1 MQKLGRKFL
10 KLFLLFPAWFRLGN
24 FKWAYRLAE
33 ENFSQHQYQGLL
45 VKDGNL
51 VAERTGI
58 ALTDEIYQRLK
69 GGLKYWAPFAEYR
82 GIEFFGMMN
91 GELITVIDKIRF
103 RVDHNGSLFILDEIF
118 SERLYDLRVDEDL
131 VVVDVG
137 MNVGIATLFFA
148 SQTNVKAV
156 YGYEPLPDTYLQA
169 KHNFSINPS
178 ISSKINPVLSGI
190 SDYDGKIRVPAA
202 VSGSAVFST
211 DPTFIAAHG
220 MNSGPEVEVDIIH
233 IRGVFESIRNGFPGT
248 RVLLKLDCE
257 GEEYR
262 IMAYLSQNGMM
273 DMISVVALEWHVKGY
288 ETLCD
293 ILKTHHF
300 SIFNLGRKDIDPP
313 VGMIYAFN
321 MKTNADA

>member
-1 MQKLGRKFL
+1 MQKLGRKFS

-33 ENFSQHQYQGLL
+33 ENFSQHHYKGLL

-69 GGLKYWAPFAEYR
+69 GGLKYWAPFAQYE
-82 GIEFFGMMN
+82 GVEFFGMQDGYLM
-91 GELITVIDKIRF
+91 TTIDKIRF

-118 SERLYDLRVDEDL
+118 AERLYDLRVEEDL

-137 MNVGIATLFFA
+137 MNVGVATLFFA
-148 SQTNVKAV
+148 SWPNVKAV
-156 YGYEPLPDTYLQA
+156 FGYEPLPDTYLQA

-178 ISSKINPVLSGI
+178 LASKIKPVLSGI
-190 SDYDGKIRVPAA
+190 SDYEGKITVPAA

-211 DPTFIAAHG
+211 DATFIAAHG
-220 MNSGPEVEVDIIH
+220 MSSGPTVEVDIMHIGGVLENIH
-233 IRGVFESIRNGFPGT
+233 QQFPRT

-262 IMAYLSQNGMM
+262 IMDYLSAHGMM
-273 DMISVVALEWHVKGY
+273 DMISVVALELHGKGY
-288 ETLCD
+288 QSLCD
-293 ILKTHHF
+293 MLKAHHF
-300 SIFNLGRKDIDPP
+300 SVFNLGRKDIDPP

-321 MKTNADA
+321 MKTKTDA

>member
-33 ENFSQHQYQGLL
+33 ENFSQHQYNGLS
-45 VKDGNL
+45 VKDGDL
-51 VAERTGI
+51 VADATGI
-58 ALTDEIYQRLK
+58 VLTDEIYYRLK
-69 GGLKYWAPFAEYR
+69 GGLKYWAPFAQYK
-82 GIEFFGMMN
+82 GIGYFGMKQ
-91 GELITVIDKIRF
+91 GELITTVDGISF

-118 SERLYDLRVDEDL
+118 AERLYDLRVEEDL

-137 MNVGIATLFFA
+137 MNVGVATLFFA
-148 SQTNVKAV
+148 SWPNVKAV
-156 YGYEPLPDTYLQA
+156 FGYEPLPDTFGQA
-169 KHNFSINPS
+169 KHNFSMNPS
-178 ISSKINPVLSGI
+178 LSPKIMPVLSGI
-190 SDYDGKIRVPAA
+190 SDYNGKISVPAA
-202 VSGSAVFST
+202 VPGSAVFST
-211 DPTFIAAHG
+211 DPTFLAAHG
-220 MNSGPEVEVDIIH
+220 MNSGPTVEVDIVQIGGVLEN
-233 IRGVFESIRNGFPGT
+233 IRQQYPGV

-262 IMAYLSQNGMM
+262 IMDYLSANRYM

-288 ETLCD
+288 QTLCD
-293 ILKTHHF
+293 LLKAHHF

-321 MKTNADA
+321 MKTTSDA

>member
-33 ENFSQHQYQGLL
+33 ENFSHHQCKGLV

-69 GGLKYWAPFAEYR
+69 GGLKYWAPFAQYE
-82 GIEFFGMMN
+82 GIEFFGIQD
-91 GELITVIDKIRF
+91 GELLTIIDKIRF
-103 RVDHNGSLFILDEIF
+103 RLDHNGSLFILDEIF
-118 SERLYDLRVDEDL
+118 AERLYDLRVEEDL

-137 MNVGIATLFFA
+137 MNVGVATLFFA
-148 SQTNVKAV
+148 SWPNVKAV
-156 YGYEPLPDTYLQA
+156 FGYEPLPDTYLQA

-178 ISSKINPVLSGI
+178 LVSKIKPVLSGI
-190 SDYDGKIRVPAA
+190 SDYEGKISVPAA
-202 VSGSAVFST
+202 ISGSAVFST

-220 MNSGPEVEVDIIH
+220 MGSGPTVEVDIIH
-233 IRGVFESIRNGFPGT
+233 IGGVLENIRQQFPGT

-262 IMAYLSQNGMM
+262 IMDYLSAHGMM
-273 DMISVVALEWHVKGY
+273 DMIAVVALEWHVKGY
-288 ETLCD
+288 QMLCD
-293 ILKTHHF
+293 MLKAHHF
-300 SIFNLGRKDIDPP
+300 SVINLGRKDIDPP

-321 MKTNADA
+321 MKTKTDA